1 MSYAS
6 RASLLTGLLACSAI
20 LLVSEPAFA
29 KKKFEFDMPVSAGAA
44 TCLPNATA
52 HVTIK
57 PHGATDNMTVRVSGL
72 PKNTDFDLFVIQVP
86 ASPFGFSWYQGDIE
100 TDDNGTGVEDF
111 VGRFS
116 EETTVVDPNTA
127 PAPVVFQTDADHN
140 PPPLDLGAPS
150 IQTYHLGLWF
160 NSPNDAGKAGCSTNQ
175 TPFNGEH
182 NAGIQVLNTAN
193 FPDDF
198 GPLRHVK

>member
-1 MSYAS
+1 MSRLTRTS
-6 RASLLTGLLACSAI
+6 RLTSLLACSAM
-20 LLVSEPAFA
+20 LMASPPAFA
-29 KKKFEFDMPVSAGAA
+29 KKFSFDMPVSAGAA
-44 TCLPNATA
+44 TCLPHATA

-57 PHGATDNMTVRVSGL
+57 PNGATDEMHVRATGL
-72 PKNTDFDLFVIQVP
+72 PPNTDFDLFVIQVP
-86 ASPFGFSWYQGDIE
+86 KSPFGFSWYQGDIE
-100 TDDNGTGVEDF
+100 TDDTGIGNGDF

-116 EETTVVDPNTA
+116 VETTVIDPNTA
-127 PAPVVFQTDADHN
+127 AAPVVFQTDAASN
-140 PPPLDLGAPS
+140 PAPLDLNAPS

-160 NSPNDAGKAGCSTNQ
+160 NSPKDAAKAGCASTQ